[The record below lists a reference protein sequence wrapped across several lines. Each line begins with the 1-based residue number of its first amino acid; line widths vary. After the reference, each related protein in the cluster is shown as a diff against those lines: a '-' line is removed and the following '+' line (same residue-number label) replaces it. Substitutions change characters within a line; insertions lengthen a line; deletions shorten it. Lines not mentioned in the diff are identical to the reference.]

1 MMMPKIETKSTLVLS
16 ANVIHVTVT
25 YIRKKMYETAFGAKK
40 ACTPSAGEELSAAQL
55 VATT

>member
-1 MMMPKIETKSTLVLS
+1 MIPMIETKSTLALS

-25 YIRKKMYETAFGAKK
+25 YIRKKTFETASGAKK